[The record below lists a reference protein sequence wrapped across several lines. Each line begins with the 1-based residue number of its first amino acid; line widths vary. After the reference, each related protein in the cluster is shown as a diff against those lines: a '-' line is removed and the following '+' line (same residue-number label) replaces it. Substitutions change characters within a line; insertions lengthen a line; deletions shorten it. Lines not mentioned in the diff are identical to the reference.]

1 MMESRSLAHIAMMAF
16 SFLVAGSYSIGGQIS
31 TLVDP
36 LALMTI
42 RFGLAVVLIGLIAVA
57 SVRFDAAF
65 VQAPWRYL
73 ALGGLLATFF
83 ALMFIALQSA
93 TPLSTSAV
101 FTMTP
106 FLSAL
111 FGGLILR
118 QIPSAKVLLVLGIGA
133 IGALWI
139 IFEGNP
145 VAIFAL
151 GIGRGEAIF
160 FAGCVAY
167 ALYVPLAAWLN
178 RGEPTAYVA
187 LFATISGFIFLLTLS
202 GPRIAATDWTTLPFI
217 VWSGL
222 AYITIGATV
231 LTFLLIQFAALNLDS
246 LNVMSYT
253 FLTPGWVLL
262 WELALTGDLPN
273 SQTLVG
279 VVITVA
285 VMITLFRISHTPG
298 KQKLA

>member
-1 MMESRSLAHIAMMAF
+1 MMDSKFRAHLAMLAF

-42 RFGLAVVLIGLIAVA
+42 RFGLAGILIGFIAIL
-57 SVRFDAAF
+57 SVRFDLAF
-65 VQAPWRYL
+65 AQAPWRYML
-73 ALGGLLATFF
+73 LGGLLATFF

-101 FTMTP
+101 FTVTP

-118 QIPSAKVLLVLGIGA
+118 QIPKAKVLLVLGIGT

-139 IFEGNP
+139 IFEGSP
-145 VAIFAL
+145 AAVLAL
-151 GIGRGEAIF
+151 DIGTGEAIF
-160 FAGCVAY
+160 FVGCIAY
-167 ALYVPLAAWLN
+167 ALYVPLTARLN

-187 LFATISGFIFLLTLS
+187 LFSTISGFSILLILS
-202 GPRIAATDWTTLPFI
+202 GPKIATTNWVGLPAI
-217 VWSGL
+217 VWVGL

-231 LTFLLIQFAALNLDS
+231 LSFLLIQYAALNLDS

-253 FLTPGWVLL
+253 FLTPGWVLI
-262 WELALTGDLPN
+262 WELAFFGDLPN

-285 VMITLFRISHTPG
+285 VMIALFRMSHNPK
-298 KQKLA
+298 KQN